1 MGLDMYLYKKE
12 VLDVYDFSKSGRLDG
27 KASWVAE
34 RVEITSK
41 SIFPDGYIKEQK
53 FVVEKPSSSGELILP
68 VAYWRKA
75 NAIHKWFVDVLGE
88 EDECQKIYVSGKK
101 LKELVDLCK
110 KVLRKHK
117 LASELLPTQSGFFFG
132 STQYDEYYFDDLK
145 DTVKKLKDIDEDAW
159 YIYQASW

>member
-1 MGLDMYLYKKE
+1 MYLSKME
-12 VLDVYDFSKSGRLDG
+12 DLEVYDFSKVGTMDG

-41 SIFPDGYIKEQK
+41 AIFPDGDIKEQK
-53 FVVEKPSSSGELILP
+53 FVVEKPSSSGELDLP

-75 NAIHKWFVDVLGE
+75 NAIHKWFVDVSGE
-88 EDECQKIYVSGKK
+88 EDNCQRIYVSGKK

-110 KVLRKHK
+110 KVLKKHK

-132 STQYDEYYFDDLK
+132 STEYDEYYFDDLK
-145 DTVKKLKDIDEDAW
+145 STVEKLKDIDEDGE
-159 YIYQASW
+159 YVYQASW